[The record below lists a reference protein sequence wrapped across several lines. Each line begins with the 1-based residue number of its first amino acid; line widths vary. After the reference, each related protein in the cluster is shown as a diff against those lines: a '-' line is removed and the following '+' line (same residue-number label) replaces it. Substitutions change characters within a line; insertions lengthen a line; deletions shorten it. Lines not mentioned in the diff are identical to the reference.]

1 MEDLFQSKN
10 EMKRLLEEWVHWKLP
25 ICETRVGLILGS
37 KVFIE
42 NSMDKFNRRKI
53 SKENTQMRK
62 IEENIKN
69 ALYLIE
75 TFEKEKGVKLEELD
89 FHTLKEKKIHSE
101 LLVILKE
108 KVSLTY
114 KEIMKLQY
122 FKDVQFSSLGVI
134 YKRGKK

>member
-10 EMKRLLEEWVHWKLP
+10 EMKRLLEEWVHRKLP

>member
-1 MEDLFQSKN
+1 VEDLFQSKN
-10 EMKRLLEEWVHWKLP
+10 EMKRLLEEWVHRKLP

-108 KVSLTY
+108 KCL
-114 KEIMKLQY
+114 
-122 FKDVQFSSLGVI
+122 
-134 YKRGKK
+134 